1 MEKDLK
7 VLDELTVEGKTE
19 MDDLELWGS
28 LWVDHEA
35 RIDGELKANHHATIK
50 SGLTVETGKL
60 QVKRDGAQISGT
72 TQLDGTFKL
81 NGFGYAKRDF
91 DVDGKFTANRVVIDS
106 RQSNNRNLQFNFPT
120 PAPTPPPPAF
130 EVFGNANI
138 DGTLTADRI
147 RSDDINAGTININ
160 DIIDQ
165 VMIELENGDLIIGD
179 ITIINNINRRG
190 EKVLTESRM
199 IELIKS
205 MDLNVNKVTA
215 NTAQIGGKEYPNT
228 DSEERIM
235 TADEIVGALKG
246 QDMEFGSVSVNKM
259 NALQATIGGESY
271 PQAASGGVCD
281 CKIQDIVNDLNKY
294 KQEVKITNLKSQNL
308 EIVRGVEEDL
318 FGNFKNV
325 LGTFVVNGQKYVNAT
340 TINSLRNRIKALE
353 NAPDTPAQQQ
363 DVTSAD
369 ILEALEG
376 TDLSV
381 LSLDTNSLKKSG
393 DEVATMIEVNEMIQQ
408 AQMTAET
415 RDVACT
421 CGSTEV
427 EAIVTPDYLE
437 GLGVSFG
444 NEEPQECSCSADFV
458 ESVITPSYIESLGIS
473 SGGEATCSCSVEDIE
488 DVVTTD
494 YVSDLGFLTA
504 GKIGNRIR
512 NLVDTDYLED
522 LGFCTCGSSET
533 EWSYTNDD
541 ES

>member
-1 MEKDLK
+1 M
-7 VLDELTVEGKTE
+7 
-19 MDDLELWGS
+19 
-28 LWVDHEA
+28 
-35 RIDGELKANHHATIK
+35 
-50 SGLTVETGKL
+50 
-60 QVKRDGAQISGT
+60 
-72 TQLDGTFKL
+72 
-81 NGFGYAKRDF
+81 
-91 DVDGKFTANRVVIDS
+91 
-106 RQSNNRNLQFNFPT
+106 
-120 PAPTPPPPAF
+120 
-130 EVFGNANI
+130 
-138 DGTLTADRI
+138 
-147 RSDDINAGTININ
+147 
-160 DIIDQ
+160 
-165 VMIELENGDLIIGD
+165 
-179 ITIINNINRRG
+179 
-190 EKVLTESRM
+190 
-199 IELIKS
+199 
-205 MDLNVNKVTA
+205 
-215 NTAQIGGKEYPNT
+215 
-228 DSEERIM
+228 
-235 TADEIVGALKG
+235 
-246 QDMEFGSVSVNKM
+246 
-259 NALQATIGGESY
+259 
-271 PQAASGGVCD
+271 
-281 CKIQDIVNDLNKY
+281 
-294 KQEVKITNLKSQNL
+294 SQNL

-408 AQMTAET
+408 AQLTAET
-415 RDVACT
+415 RDVTCT
-421 CGSTEV
+421 CGSAEV

-533 EWSYTNDD
+533 EWSYINDD
-541 ES
+541 EE